1 MTETSTPAN
10 PGTPYGAPG
19 APGTSGRPTQPGGT
33 AFFDWV
39 RSLGFVRGQ
48 DRWLA
53 GVCGAVAARTGLDP
67 LIVRGIAVVIAILG
81 GPIFFLYAV
90 GWALIPD
97 QSGRSLVE
105 QAARQV
111 FEPAMIVV
119 GALVFFTFVPWMQ
132 GIWWQG
138 PPEIWGMPGWLEVL
152 LRTSWAIG
160 LTVAVI
166 FLVIYVAKRV
176 PSPRTAATRSA
187 AAGAAAP
194 SASAPAAPAPAAPV
208 PPASAPPAPVPP
220 TGTTDAPD
228 PTPSAKPSDTT
239 SASSTSAQTA
249 PYGSAPDSDPTATFV
264 PPIPPVPDAPT
275 KPSLWDDWTGTS
287 GSAGRP
293 AYSSS
298 AGSAAYGSTPYGST
312 PYGSAPYGS
321 TPYGS
326 APYGSTPYGSTQNG
340 PGARPAASASA
351 FDPDRYRTAHRRRQL
366 GAGFISVVSGLALTI
381 GAIAAAVVADGNWSN
396 SAFLVGAGAALAV
409 VALGI
414 VIAGIIG
421 KEGGWLNGISIVLAS
436 TMAWTAFVPAGSDFV
451 TFGSPTWEYTTGES
465 AGFAM
470 LAGAPTIDLTRL
482 DASPSVTDRTIDV
495 WLAFGD
501 VELVLP
507 ENRTVLV
514 EAANL
519 AGGIDYDT
527 PEVAARESGVLVQDS
542 RIVVEGSGIGVT
554 TVRVWNGFG
563 EVTINQ
569 PAAPAL
575 R

>member
-1 MTETSTPAN
+1 MTETSTPSN
-10 PGTPYGAPG
+10 PGTPYGASG
-19 APGTSGRPTQPGGT
+19 APGASGQPPQPGG
-33 AFFDWV
+33 AVFFDWV

-111 FEPAMIVV
+111 FEPAMIAV
-119 GALVFFTFVPWMQ
+119 GVLVFFTFVPWMQ

-160 LTVAVI
+160 LTVGLI
-166 FLVIYVAKRV
+166 LLVIYIAKRV
-176 PSPRTAATRSA
+176 PSTRIP
-187 AAGAAAP
+187 G
-194 SASAPAAPAPAAPV
+194 APAPAASS
-208 PPASAPPAPVPP
+208 AAPPSA
-220 TGTTDAPD
+220 TADAP
-228 PTPSAKPSDTT
+228 
-239 SASSTSAQTA
+239 SASTPTS
-249 PYGSAPDSDPTATFV
+249 TFV
-264 PPIPPVPDAPT
+264 PPIPPVPEAPT
-275 KPSLWDDWTGTS
+275 AGSTSTGPSLWDDWTGKT
-287 GSAGRP
+287 AP
-293 AYSSS
+293 ADT
-298 AGSAAYGSTPYGST
+298 AAYGAASSNSMPSGST
-312 PYGSAPYGS
+312 PTGPAPYGS
-321 TPYGS
+321 SPT
-326 APYGSTPYGSTQNG
+326 G
-340 PGARPAASASA
+340 PASRPAASALA
-351 FDPDRYRTAHRRRQL
+351 FDPDRYRAAHRRRQL
-366 GAGFISVVSGLALTI
+366 GAGFISVVAGLALAA

-396 SAFLVGAGAALAV
+396 SAFLVGAAAALAV

-414 VIAGIIG
+414 VVAGIIG
-421 KEGGWLNGISIVLAS
+421 KEGGWLNGFSIVLAS
-436 TMAWTAFVPAGSDFV
+436 TMVWTAFVPAGSDFV
-451 TFGSPTWEYTTGES
+451 AFGSPTWQYSASDS

-470 LAGAPTIDLTRL
+470 IAGAPTIDLAAVDST
-482 DASPSVTDRTIDV
+482 PSATDHTVDV

-501 VELVLP
+501 VEVVLP
-507 ENRTVLV
+507 KNRTVLV

-527 PEVAARESGVLVQDS
+527 PEGSARESGVLVHDS
-542 RIVVEGSGIGVT
+542 RIVIEGVGTGVT

-569 PAAPAL
+569 SAQPA
-575 R
+575 RR

>member
-1 MTETSTPAN
+1 MTDTSTPSH

-19 APGTSGRPTQPGGT
+19 APGASGQPSQPGGA

-67 LIVRGIAVVIAILG
+67 LIVRGIAVVVAILG

-90 GWALIPD
+90 GWALMPD

-111 FEPAMIVV
+111 FEPAMIAV
-119 GALVFFTFVPWMQ
+119 GVLVFLTFVPWMQ

-160 LTVAVI
+160 LTVAAI
-166 FLVIYVAKRV
+166 LLVVYIAKRV
-176 PSPRTAATRSA
+176 PSPRAAATAPKFADQPGTAQPGTAQPGTAQPGTAQPGTAQS
-187 AAGAAAP
+187 GAAQP
-194 SASAPAAPAPAAPV
+194 EDGIPFE
-208 PPASAPPAPVPP
+208 
-220 TGTTDAPD
+220 
-228 PTPSAKPSDTT
+228 
-239 SASSTSAQTA
+239 SSTA
-249 PYGSAPDSDPTATFV
+249 GSTPTATFV
-264 PPIPPVPDAPT
+264 PPIPPVPEAPAG
-275 KPSLWDDWTGTS
+275 PSLWDDWTGKSSTAGTPRTTS
-287 GSAGRP
+287 A
-293 AYSSS
+293 
-298 AGSAAYGSTPYGST
+298 

-321 TPYGS
+321 AAYGSAPAGSAPYGS
-326 APYGSTPYGSTQNG
+326 APYGSVPNGSAPIGSARYGSA
-340 PGARPAASASA
+340 PSGAAP
-351 FDPDRYRTAHRRRQL
+351 FDPDRYRAAHRRRQL
-366 GAGFISVVSGLALTI
+366 GAGFVSVVAGLALAA
-381 GAIAAAVVADGNWSN
+381 GAVAAALVADGTWSN
-396 SAFLVGAGAALAV
+396 SAFLVGAAVALAV
-409 VALGI
+409 VALGT
-414 VIAGIIG
+414 VVAGIIG
-421 KEGGWLNGISIVLAS
+421 KEGGWLNAFSIVLAS
-436 TMAWTAFVPAGSDFV
+436 TMVWTAFIPAGSDFV
-451 TFGSPTWEYTTGES
+451 TFGDPTWEYNTS
-465 AGFAM
+465 DPDGFAM
-470 LAGAPTIDLTRL
+470 LAGAPTIDLTAI
-482 DASPSVTDRTIDV
+482 DSVPSATDHTVDV

-514 EAANL
+514 EVGNL
-519 AGGIDYDT
+519 AGGIDYDAPT
-527 PEVAARESGVLVQDS
+527 TSVRDGGVLFTDS
-542 RIVVEGSGIGVT
+542 RIVTEGAGTGVT